1 MNPFECVH
9 TWKPRCISRALAAG
23 MALAVFGGCER
34 KVAPAPAPP
43 TVGVVEARRM
53 NVPVVATPNGT
64 TRALEDVTI
73 RARVRGFL
81 TERHFEEGAFV
92 KKGDLLLV
100 IDEEPYKVALQSARA
115 LQAQAEAALDKAE
128 VSKGREVAVARLELS
143 RAQLVLAQIQERRAR
158 SLLVRSASSS
168 EELDRAEAERK
179 KWEAQVEADVANHE
193 QALAD
198 YDVEVSSAR
207 AQLDAA
213 NAGVRDAELNLGY
226 CRMYAPIDGLIGEA
240 KVKVG
245 NLVGPDAMGGGE
257 FTNLAT
263 IHQLDPLGVDL
274 RLSSRDLNRVRT
286 LLGHGLAV
294 RLVRPGSSGDMEHAY
309 DGECY
314 FIDNEIDETTSTFLA
329 KARVP
334 NPGGVLLPGEYVK
347 VRLELDR
354 LQDVVVV
361 PARSVTETE
370 NGPVVYV
377 VNDEGKVEAQS
388 VDAAQVHEGLRVI
401 TAGLEPGASVIVE
414 GLQSIR
420 PGLSVR
426 SEPANLPRPATGQAD
441 ADAGASDPRD
451 AGVSRTA
458 SQSATAQHS

>member
-1 MNPFECVH
+1 
-9 TWKPRCISRALAAG
+9 
-23 MALAVFGGCER
+23 MALAFFGVCER

-115 LQAQAEAALDKAE
+115 LQAQAEAAL
-128 VSKGREVAVARLELS
+128 
-143 RAQLVLAQIQERRAR
+143 AQIQERRAR

-226 CRMYAPIDGLIGEA
+226 CRMYAPIDGRIGEA

-294 RLVRPGSSGDMEHAY
+294 RLVRPGSSGDIEHAY